1 MLSLVQVLALSF
13 VMLFSTTIDDLVV
26 LFTICFNIVN
36 SKDSDE
42 VKKQNLRYTYIGYL
56 LGFSFVVAC
65 SLVGLLVNHFAKIN
79 ERYIALLGFVPICLG
94 SYCLYCTIR
103 EKCTKKEPLLKISDD
118 KYVTMEDNNGES
130 RISQVNS
137 TRSIVEIEEEEDEM
151 NFVSKWFLSV
161 LTYFGINHTIAHA
174 FCLTFSVGSDNII
187 IYIAFFLQIDY
198 SEIVIVI
205 AIFLFVSVIYGF
217 AAITLA
223 KRYEETL
230 KKYSDYLEPVAALAI
245 IGIGAYIL
253 SESIIFN
260 A

>member
-42 VKKQNLRYTYIGYL
+42 VKTQNLRYTYIGYL

-65 SLVGLLVNHFAKIN
+65 SLIGLLVNHFAKID
-79 ERYIALLGFVPICLG
+79 ERYVALLGFVPICLG
-94 SYCLYCTIR
+94 SYCLYCIIK
-103 EKCTKKEPLLKISDD
+103 EKCKKKEPLLKFSDD
-118 KYVTMEDNNGES
+118 KYVIMEENNGES
-130 RISQVNS
+130 RISEVNS
-137 TRSIVEIEEEEDEM
+137 TRSIEEIEQEEEEEM

-187 IYIAFFLQIDY
+187 IYITFFFTD
-198 SEIVIVI
+198 
-205 AIFLFVSVIYGF
+205 
-217 AAITLA
+217 
-223 KRYEETL
+223 
-230 KKYSDYLEPVAALAI
+230 
-245 IGIGAYIL
+245 
-253 SESIIFN
+253 
-260 A
+260 